1 MKRIFFAFIVL
12 GFGVSLWAQGK
23 ALTASADPWPPFV
36 DNNNPT
42 DGLSLEIIRAAFQTQ
57 GYTVNMTYTP
67 WARAE
72 ADVAKGVID
81 ILPDTWMTEDQAKI
95 LVYSDPYAKNALK
108 FIKRKGDPF
117 EYTGIESLKGKEV
130 GIIKDYG
137 YEDTFIKSDLF
148 KKEEVPD
155 LMTNIKKLLANHID
169 LTLEDPIVATFI
181 MKSVDPTLL
190 SKVEFTKNDLS
201 TVPLYLCVGKN
212 NPRQNEIIE
221 AFNKGLLAIK
231 ADGTYKRLFS
241 KYGISE

>member
-1 MKRIFFAFIVL
+1 M
-12 GFGVSLWAQGK
+12 
-23 ALTASADPWPPFV
+23 
-36 DNNNPT
+36 
-42 DGLSLEIIRAAFQTQ
+42 
-57 GYTVNMTYTP
+57 
-67 WARAE
+67 
-72 ADVAKGVID
+72 
-81 ILPDTWMTEDQAKI
+81 
-95 LVYSDPYAKNALK
+95 
-108 FIKRKGDPF
+108 
-117 EYTGIESLKGKEV
+117 
-130 GIIKDYG
+130 
-137 YEDTFIKSDLF
+137 
-148 KKEEVPD
+148 
-155 LMTNIKKLLANHID
+155 MTNIKKLLANHID